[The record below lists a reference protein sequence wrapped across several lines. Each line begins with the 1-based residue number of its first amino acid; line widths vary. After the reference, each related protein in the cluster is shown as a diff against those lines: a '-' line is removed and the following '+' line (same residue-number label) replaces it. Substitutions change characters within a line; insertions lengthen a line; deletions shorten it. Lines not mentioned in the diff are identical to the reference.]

1 MESTVAPVITIGIT
15 AYERPTS
22 LRRAVESVLEQPG
35 IIRGE
40 AEVVIVDDASQSNSF
55 QQYWNELER
64 SVSASPMPL
73 TLFRHEEGSGGASA
87 GRNDIIA
94 AASGKYVL
102 FLDDDNLLAPG
113 ALAELVDYLRCSEM
127 EWVSVRR
134 SRGGRS
140 FMRTPATRHEG
151 ISRQLALW
159 TFLVCGAFE
168 ADMLRR
174 NRILFDAE
182 VHLGEDAEFI
192 LQVVTTGERF
202 AALSDRDYFIE
213 ADPQPDEAPHI
224 SQSTRGDT
232 FASILVDHY
241 ARMSQIIC
249 RSALSIEESREL
261 QEVVL
266 GRTLGPYRLAA
277 RLADSHD
284 ESFAEDALA
293 AWSEHV
299 RRAICDAD
307 ARRWAERTGRKAVVD
322 AVLRADLGSLRSAV
336 AIDELVQ

>member
-1 MESTVAPVITIGIT
+1 MESTVAPIVTIGIT

-35 IIRGE
+35 IIAGE
-40 AEVVIVDDASQSNSF
+40 VEVVIVDDASQSSSF
-55 QQYWNELER
+55 QRYWNELER
-64 SVSASPMPL
+64 GVGNSSMRL
-73 TLFRHEEGSGGASA
+73 ILYRHEKGSGGASA

-102 FLDDDNLLAPG
+102 FLDDDNFLAPG
-113 ALAELVDYLRCSEM
+113 ALSELVDYLRSSEM

-140 FMRTPATRHEG
+140 HMRTPPTRHEG
-151 ISRQLALW
+151 ISRRLALW

-168 ADMLRR
+168 TDMLRR
-174 NRILFDAE
+174 NRIFFDPE

-213 ADPQPDEAPHI
+213 ADPQPGEAPHI
-224 SQSTRGDT
+224 SQSTRGDA

-241 ARMSQIIC
+241 ARMSLIVR
-249 RSALSIEESREL
+249 RSVLSIEERREL
-261 QEVVL
+261 QEIVL
-266 GRTLGPYRLAA
+266 ARAFGPYRLAA
-277 RLADSHD
+277 WLAGSQDS
-284 ESFAEDALA
+284 SFAEDALDT
-293 AWSEHV
+293 WSEHV
-299 RRAICDAD
+299 RRALCDVD
-307 ARRWAERTGRKAVVD
+307 ARRWAERTGRGLLVD
-322 AVLRADLGSLRSAV
+322 AVLRADLSSLRSAV
-336 AIDELVQ
+336 AINEPTQ